1 MEDISETSSRRY
13 PLANDSNGNPIN
25 LPTEA
30 AAWRVRKLAR
40 KAGRPRMIYDGETG
54 RPLELPLAI
63 SFTDFAESVN
73 EAGRYRL
80 EAVDG
85 QGRLLSGCIAVVELV
100 FDDEADDAED
110 TKVAKPSAFPAEAMQ
125 LIAQLVDT
133 NSRVMQAMA
142 SAFGQVHPTPSQP
155 IVLPAP
161 ATPAAERS
169 SSFMEN
175 PMVKAMAEQFLMAF
189 LKPSVAAP
197 VTTNAGTAEPTPL
210 S

>member
-1 MEDISETSSRRY
+1 MDDISETNEPRY
-13 PLANDSNGNPIN
+13 PLANDSNGNPLD
-25 LPTEA
+25 LPPEA

-40 KAGRPRMIYDGETG
+40 KAGRPKMIYDGETG

-63 SFTDFAESVN
+63 SFADFGESVN
-73 EAGRYRL
+73 DAGRYRL

-85 QGRLLSGCIAVVELV
+85 QGRLLSGCIAVVEV
-100 FDDEADDAED
+100 IFDDEDGVTEE
-110 TKVAKPSAFPAEAMQ
+110 TKTVKQSALPPEAMQ

-142 SAFGQVHPTPSQP
+142 SAFGQVHPTPQQP

-161 ATPAAERS
+161 AALPAAERS
-169 SSFMEN
+169 SFMDN
-175 PMVKAMAEQFLMAF
+175 PMVKAMAEQFLMSF
-189 LKPSVAAP
+189 LNPSVAAP
-197 VTTNAGTAEPTPL
+197 ASPSTPTPTPV